1 MPQTNT
7 VPLLQVENL
16 KKYYPA
22 KSGIFSR
29 SAGEIRA
36 VDNVSFTLSEGETL
50 GLVGESGCGK
60 STLGRQIVGL
70 EPPTGGRILYQ
81 GKDLATRSA
90 QEMKSVRTQLQMVF
104 QDSYSSLNPRK
115 HIYEI
120 LAEPMLYHGLADKH
134 TIYGEI
140 LRLLD
145 MVGLPKNA
153 LGRYPHEFSGGQR
166 QRIGI
171 AKALSL
177 NPKLLICDE
186 PVSALDVSIQ
196 AQILNLL
203 RKLQRE
209 LDLTCIFIGHG
220 LGAVNYVSD
229 RIAVMYLG
237 QIVEIA
243 DSRELFAN
251 PMHPYSRA
259 LFDAVPLAD
268 PRDRRRMKK
277 DILEGEAGSES
288 GQPEGCPFYSRCPR
302 RGKECALASMHL
314 VPAAEGSGHLVSCI
328 RTEQGKSAIEEDC
341 KMAGRR
347 NLI

>member
-1 MPQTNT
+1 MSCGHNT
-7 VPLLQVENL
+7 PLLQVEDL

-29 SAGEIRA
+29 SSGEIHA
-36 VDNVSFTLSEGETL
+36 VDGVSFTLYTGETL

-70 EPPTGGRILYQ
+70 ERPTGGRILYQ
-81 GKDLATRSA
+81 GKDLSKLKPR
-90 QEMKSVRTQLQMVF
+90 EMKSIRTQLQMVF

-120 LAEPMLYHGLADKH
+120 LAEPMLYHGLADKN
-134 TIYGEI
+134 TIHRETE
-140 LRLLD
+140 RLLD
-145 MVGLPKNA
+145 MVGLPRNA

-177 NPKLLICDE
+177 KPRLLICDE

-203 RKLQRE
+203 RQLQRD

-237 QIVEIA
+237 QIVEVA
-243 DSRELFAN
+243 DSRELFDN
-251 PMHPYSRA
+251 PVHPYSRA

-268 PRDRRRMKK
+268 PRARKRLGKG
-277 DILEGEAGSES
+277 ILEGEAQSEAGPLS
-288 GQPEGCPFYSRCPR
+288 GCPFYPRCPR
-302 RGKECALASMHL
+302 RSRECLQAVMKLKAT
-314 VPAAEGSGHLVSCI
+314 ENGSGHLSSCI
-328 RTEQGKSAIEEDC
+328 RSEKGGSI
-341 KMAGRR
+341 
-347 NLI
+347 